1 VRRGF
6 VEAESRP
13 VEVVE
18 AKPTVSISS
27 KETAVEEAC
36 SASMPKMGSYYLDIF
51 TFLST
56 HFERVGVGVLHG

>member
-36 SASMPKMGSYYLDIF
+36 
-51 TFLST
+51 
-56 HFERVGVGVLHG
+56 